1 MTNENNQHLEKEN
14 EENPIKTI
22 LLVEDDSIISDL
34 LTQMITLETPYQV
47 YSAPDALEALDLVK
61 NIKPQLLIL
70 DYWLPFMKGIEL
82 YDRLHNTQGL
92 EEVPAI
98 MLSVNAPE
106 REINQRHMTYIKK
119 PFDMS
124 RLLDAIHR
132 LIV

>member
-1 MTNENNQHLEKEN
+1 MTNEKNQRLEN
-14 EENPIKTI
+14 ENEKTPIKTI

-47 YSAPDALEALDLVK
+47 LSAPDAPEALDLVK
-61 NIKPQLLIL
+61 NTRPQLMIL
-70 DYWLPFMKGIEL
+70 DYWLPFMRGIEL
-82 YDRLHNTQGL
+82 YDRLHITEGL

-98 MLSVNAPE
+98 ILSVNAPV

-124 RLLDAIHR
+124 KLLDAIHR

>member
-1 MTNENNQHLEKEN
+1 MTNENNQHLENEN
-14 EENPIKTI
+14 EEYPIKTI
-22 LLVEDDSIISDL
+22 LLVEDESIISDL

-47 YSAPDALEALDLVK
+47 FSAPDGLEALDLVK
-61 NIKPQLLIL
+61 NIKPQLMVL
-70 DYWLPFMKGIEL
+70 DYWLPFMRGIEL
-82 YDRLHNTQGL
+82 FDRLHNTEGL

-98 MLSVNAPE
+98 MLSVNAPV
-106 REINQRHMTYIKK
+106 REIHQRHITYIKK